1 MFLCMGE
8 FKNFCMGKWII
19 ISDVLSWIFLYVNV
33 IKFIYWELNWI
44 FGIKRYVVS
53 RKILMGNCW
62 NIMMNVVYCELKLLF
77 YYVIV

>member
-53 RKILMGNCW
+53 CKIL
-62 NIMMNVVYCELKLLF
+62 
-77 YYVIV
+77 